1 MYLFHYCKKI
11 NDFLFDEKID
21 KKHLQ
26 FIINKF
32 NLQSKGVFKEYW
44 DKNVKIL
51 SNKGLL
57 TYNYINDLSVRF
69 ENDYIINEFESE
81 KCIHYNFYEVDS
93 EENYT
98 LYENE
103 IDSIKYI
110 LKVYDTYLSFSYE
123 SENVM
128 DIKLF

>member
-11 NDFLFDEKID
+11 NDFLYDEKID

-32 NLQSKGVFKEYW
+32 KLQSKGDFKEYW

-51 SNKGLL
+51 ANEGLL
-57 TYNYINDLSVRF
+57 TYNYINDISVTF
-69 ENDYIINEFESE
+69 ENNYLINEFESE
-81 KCIHYNFYEVDS
+81 KCIDYNFYKVDS

-110 LKVYDTYLSFSYE
+110 LKFYETYLTFSYE
-123 SENVM
+123 SENVIH
-128 DIKLF
+128 IKLF

>member
-11 NDFLFDEKID
+11 NDFLFDEKIE

-32 NLQSKGVFKEYW
+32 NLQSKGEYKEYW

-51 SNKGLL
+51 ANKGLL
-57 TYNYINDLSVRF
+57 NFSYINDLSV
-69 ENDYIINEFESE
+69 DYKNNYLINEFETE
-81 KCIHYNFYEVDS
+81 KCINYNFYKVDS

-110 LKVYDTYLSFSYE
+110 LKVYDTYLSFGYE
-123 SENVM
+123 SEKVIN
-128 DIKLF
+128 IKLF

>member
-11 NDFLFDEKID
+11 NDFLFDEKIE

-32 NLQSKGVFKEYW
+32 NLQSKGEYKEYW

-51 SNKGLL
+51 ANKGLL
-57 TYNYINDLSVRF
+57 NFSYINDLSV
-69 ENDYIINEFESE
+69 DYKNNYLINEFETE
-81 KCIHYNFYEVDS
+81 KCINYNFYKVDS

-123 SENVM
+123 SEKVIN
-128 DIKLF
+128 IKLF

>member
-11 NDFLFDEKID
+11 NDFLFDEKIE

-32 NLQSKGVFKEYW
+32 NLQSKGEYKEYW

-51 SNKGLL
+51 ANQGVLI
-57 TYNYINDLSVRF
+57 YNYINDISVTF
-69 ENDYIINEFESE
+69 ENDYLINEFEIE
-81 KCIHYNFYEVDS
+81 KCVHYNFYTVDS

-103 IDSIKYI
+103 IDSVKYI

-123 SENVM
+123 SEKVIN
-128 DIKLF
+128 IKLF

>member
-11 NDFLFDEKID
+11 NDFLFDEKIE

-32 NLQSKGVFKEYW
+32 NLQSKGEYKEYW
-44 DKNVKIL
+44 DKNVKIIA
-51 SNKGLL
+51 NKGLL
-57 TYNYINDLSVRF
+57 DFLYINDLSV
-69 ENDYIINEFESE
+69 DYKNNYLMNEFETE
-81 KCIHYNFYEVDS
+81 KCIHYNFYKVDS

-110 LKVYDTYLSFSYE
+110 LKVYDTYLSFS
-123 SENVM
+123 
-128 DIKLF
+128 

>member
-11 NDFLFDEKID
+11 NDFLFDEKIE

-32 NLQSKGVFKEYW
+32 NLQSKGEYKEYW
-44 DKNVKIL
+44 DKNVKIIAI
-51 SNKGLL
+51 KGLL
-57 TYNYINDLSVRF
+57 DFLYINDLSV
-69 ENDYIINEFESE
+69 DYKNNYLMNEFETE
-81 KCIHYNFYEVDS
+81 KCIHYNFYKVDS

-123 SENVM
+123 SEKVIN
-128 DIKLF
+128 IKLF

>member
-11 NDFLFDEKID
+11 NDFLFDEKIE

-32 NLQSKGVFKEYW
+32 NLQSKGEYKEYW

-51 SNKGLL
+51 ANKGLL
-57 TYNYINDLSVRF
+57 NFSYINDLSV
-69 ENDYIINEFESE
+69 NYKNNYLMNEFETE
-81 KCIHYNFYEVDS
+81 KCINYNFYKVDS
-93 EENYT
+93 EEIYT

-103 IDSIKYI
+103 TDSIKYI

-123 SENVM
+123 SEKVIN
-128 DIKLF
+128 IKLF

>member
-11 NDFLFDEKID
+11 NDFLFDEKIE

-32 NLQSKGVFKEYW
+32 NLQSKDEYKEYW

-51 SNKGLL
+51 ANQGVLI
-57 TYNYINDLSVRF
+57 YNYINDISVYYRD
-69 ENDYIINEFESE
+69 DYLINEFEIE
-81 KCIHYNFYEVDS
+81 KCVHYNFYNVDS

-103 IDSIKYI
+103 IDSVKYI

-123 SENVM
+123 SEKVIN
-128 DIKLF
+128 IKLF